1 MRFDGYYIL
10 SDFLEVPNLQQRS
23 MGMLK
28 FLMQRHVYRMRDAT
42 PPTSSAAEAIILII
56 YGVAAGIYRVVLFV
70 SITLYLVGKM
80 FALGVFLACWT
91 AAMWFILPVGQFI
104 HWLSTSSGIANN
116 RMRAVATS
124 LGLIAAAV
132 VLVGAI
138 PMPDHRRAVGVIES
152 ARQSGVYFGADAFVK
167 QVHVRPG
174 QRVMAGDPIVTC
186 ESDQLDAQLAMFSA
200 QLDEAMARERD
211 ARMQNEAAAQVAS
224 KFVETLGEQI
234 TYLRGKH
241 DRLVVRAPQEGI
253 LVGRDLDSFI
263 GKYVKEGQ
271 PLCEIV
277 ELDQLRAVATLTQ
290 QEAWIYELNP
300 SEFSVEVRRASDLAT
315 VIPAKFERSSQSGD
329 RELPHPA
336 LGFAGGGSFETE
348 SRDQTGMV
356 AKSPL
361 LKAYFKSSL
370 DGDAGQMS
378 RFATAGGVPGQ
389 PGERVYLRFTLPRKP
404 LMAQWI
410 DEFQKKLQGRARL

>member
-1 MRFDGYYIL
+1 
-10 SDFLEVPNLQQRS
+10 
-23 MGMLK
+23 
-28 FLMQRHVYRMRDAT
+28 
-42 PPTSSAAEAIILII
+42 
-56 YGVAAGIYRVVLFV
+56 
-70 SITLYLVGKM
+70 
-80 FALGVFLACWT
+80 
-91 AAMWFILPVGQFI
+91 
-104 HWLSTSSGIANN
+104 
-116 RMRAVATS
+116 
-124 LGLIAAAV
+124 
-132 VLVGAI
+132 
-138 PMPDHRRAVGVIES
+138 MPDHRRAVGVIES
-152 ARQSGVYFGADAFVK
+152 SRQSGVYFGADAVVK

-174 QRVMAGDPIVTC
+174 QRVLAGDPIVTC
-186 ESDQLDAQLAMFSA
+186 ESDQLDAQLALFSA

-224 KFVETLGEQI
+224 RFVDTLQEQI

-241 DRLVVRAPQEGI
+241 NRLVVRAPQDGI

-263 GKYVKEGQ
+263 GKFVKEGQ

-290 QEAWIYELNP
+290 QEAWIYELSP

-315 VIPAKFERSSQSGD
+315 VIPATFERSSQSGD

-361 LKAYFKSSL
+361 LKAYFKSALQS
-370 DGDAGQMS
+370 DSGEVS
-378 RFATAGGVPGQ
+378 RFAAAGGVPGQ

-404 LMAQWI
+404 LMTQWI